1 MTVKAELECEKKELL
16 IREPQYNV
24 VSDAVL
30 LQPMPSV
37 GDAVVIVQHATIPF
51 GARAVVT
58 SGSRT
63 PCGWRC
69 CWTSRASPA
78 CRTRASWTRRIASE
92 GRCR

>member
-51 GARAVVT
+51 GARDSMWMEGLLDQPCLAGVSRESVVD
-58 SGSRT
+58 
-63 PCGWRC
+63 
-69 CWTSRASPA
+69 ASY
-78 CRTRASWTRRIASE
+78 CV
-92 GRCR
+92 GREV

>member
-58 SGSRT
+58 SVSLDSMWMEVLVDQ
-63 PCGWRC
+63 PCLAGV
-69 CWTSRASPA
+69 SHESVVDASY
-78 CRTRASWTRRIASE
+78 CV
-92 GRCR
+92 GREV